1 MAQLRAIKNV
11 VNNYTDMERK
21 VREATSNDPWGAS
34 GTLMAEIAEATD
46 NYEHFPEIMG
56 MIWKRLNDSG
66 KNWRHVYKSLILLDY
81 LVKNGAERVTHAA
94 KENFPIIQTLKDF
107 QYIEPKDGKDVGM
120 NVREKAKALASLL
133 KDDERLKEEREK
145 AKKVKER
152 FRGDSVSSSDRPSR
166 RQFEDRSGVSHDRYT
181 GSPGPQRSAAYD
193 EEEEQVR
200 RVLELSK
207 REAEEA
213 ERKRKQREEA
223 DIQAAIARSKADA
236 QSPGLVDFSAPARDP
251 WGTAQA
257 APVDPF
263 GATPFS
269 RILANRWLGLD

>member
-94 KENFPIIQTLKDF
+94 KENFPQQTGF
-107 QYIEPKDGKDVGM
+107 PQQAGAFPQQAGFPAQQAFPQQGYQQQQAYNP
-120 NVREKAKALASLL
+120 
-133 KDDERLKEEREK
+133 
-145 AKKVKER
+145 
-152 FRGDSVSSSDRPSR
+152 F
-166 RQFEDRSGVSHDRYT
+166 
-181 GSPGPQRSAAYD
+181 GSP
-193 EEEEQVR
+193 
-200 RVLELSK
+200 
-207 REAEEA
+207 
-213 ERKRKQREEA
+213 
-223 DIQAAIARSKADA
+223 
-236 QSPGLVDFSAPARDP
+236 F
-251 WGTAQA
+251 
-257 APVDPF
+257 
-263 GATPFS
+263 
-269 RILANRWLGLD
+269 